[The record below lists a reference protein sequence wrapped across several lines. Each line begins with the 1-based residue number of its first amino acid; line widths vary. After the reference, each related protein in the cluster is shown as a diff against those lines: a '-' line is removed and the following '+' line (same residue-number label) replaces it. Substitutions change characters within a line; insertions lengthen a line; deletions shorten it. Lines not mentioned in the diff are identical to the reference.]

1 MDSNCGGISVSRA
14 RRRSSRLHAPS
25 SRRLAQIHICGLLR
39 QAAAAVLIQ
48 DRSAVDAIQYVHHC
62 KHTAQGCA
70 QEMSAQIFP
79 LHGLV
84 RKASLASQ
92 LVHLFVMP

>member
-1 MDSNCGGISVSRA
+1 
-14 RRRSSRLHAPS
+14 
-25 SRRLAQIHICGLLR
+25 
-39 QAAAAVLIQ
+39 
-48 DRSAVDAIQYVHHC
+48 VDAIQYVHHC